1 LGLSD
6 NSAVT
11 LAWRDSLTGLHYL
24 RRASDLAER
33 GLTLDLHAYQCHV
46 FLDWRE
52 LASTAK
58 QPWDRLSDH
67 LNGRGVANL
76 DDALVNLELQPVHS
90 ALRALLDSGLVRQ
103 FADLA
108 EHPRTLD
115 VGVNKE
121 IEAERAEL
129 FEAAWTRCENFL
141 RVSQRAYQERAGNE
155 ASSVQPANPSLLR
168 TAYRMRLRAA
178 MRVPVVESLFAAP
191 WPAVARSVL
200 PSPSPQLTA
209 TAMWGPVLGWSV
221 LELLAESIDRENPER
236 VALDLFD
243 RLRLRETFAQ
253 AFAALGFEGEE
264 SWRVTARIKV
274 GLLTWAGVGKPVE
287 AIATTE
293 PTEVTGAR
301 VALSPDLWLDPDV
314 RWLCGVHEAEG
325 HDYMVRERYEELLW
339 WLLMPSLLRLAGETA
354 PSQVAANRAAVR
366 KMSRTIE
373 EALATAEAAGYR
385 VDLLRQRPS
394 SDEVMVKEK
403 PVQAAPET

>member
-1 LGLSD
+1 
-6 NSAVT
+6 
-11 LAWRDSLTGLHYL
+11 
-24 RRASDLAER
+24 
-33 GLTLDLHAYQCHV
+33 
-46 FLDWRE
+46 
-52 LASTAK
+52 
-58 QPWDRLSDH
+58 
-67 LNGRGVANL
+67 
-76 DDALVNLELQPVHS
+76 
-90 ALRALLDSGLVRQ
+90 
-103 FADLA
+103 
-108 EHPRTLD
+108 
-115 VGVNKE
+115 
-121 IEAERAEL
+121 
-129 FEAAWTRCENFL
+129 
-141 RVSQRAYQERAGNE
+141 
-155 ASSVQPANPSLLR
+155 
-168 TAYRMRLRAA
+168 
-178 MRVPVVESLFAAP
+178 
-191 WPAVARSVL
+191 
-200 PSPSPQLTA
+200 
-209 TAMWGPVLGWSV
+209 MWGPVLGWCV